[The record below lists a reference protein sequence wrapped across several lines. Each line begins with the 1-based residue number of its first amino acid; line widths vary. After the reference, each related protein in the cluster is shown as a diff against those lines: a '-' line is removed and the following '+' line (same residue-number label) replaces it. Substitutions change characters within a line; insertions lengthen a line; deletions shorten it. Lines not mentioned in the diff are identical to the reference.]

1 MERAALRIN
10 RPTEN
15 NRKGAKFFAKV
26 TSIIYIY
33 IIRLNCKFEKVLV
46 RRSNIASLNILKKN
60 FLIYS

>member
-26 TSIIYIY
+26 TSIIYK
-33 IIRLNCKFEKVLV
+33 IRLNCKFEKVLV